1 VVPCSI
7 ATLRVRSYLTRRSVL
22 LSTAVHQRW
31 AKFYRVGSLDATDG
45 YKYTLE
51 AKKHEV
57 ALLCVPPAAAT
68 ISGR

>member
-1 VVPCSI
+1 
-7 ATLRVRSYLTRRSVL
+7 L

-45 YKYTLE
+45 YKNTLE

-57 ALLCVPPAAAT
+57 ALLYVPPVAAT
-68 ISGR
+68 ISSR